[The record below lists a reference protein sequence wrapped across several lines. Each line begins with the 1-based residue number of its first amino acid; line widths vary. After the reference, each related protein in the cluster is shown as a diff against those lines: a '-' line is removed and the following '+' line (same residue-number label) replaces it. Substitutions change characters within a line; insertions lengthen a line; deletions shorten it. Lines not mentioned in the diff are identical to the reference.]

1 MRGIRVV
8 AFTPLMSVLILV
20 LAPHL
25 AFPQQKGD
33 PKAGK
38 QRYNLLCSSCHG
50 ATGKGDGP
58 ASAALTPKPQNHAD
72 GKHMNALTD
81 KYLFDIIK
89 GGGASVGKSPLMPP
103 WGTQLKDQDIWNVVA
118 YIRTL
123 AVPPYK
129 PAQ

>member
-1 MRGIRVV
+1 MRGARLV
-8 AFTPLMSVLILV
+8 ACAVLVSVLILV
-20 LAPHL
+20 PHPG
-25 AFPQQKGD
+25 FPQQKGD

-38 QRYNLLCSSCHG
+38 QRYDLLCSSCHG

-58 ASAALTPKPQNHAD
+58 AAAALSPKPRNHAD
-72 GKHMNALTD
+72 GKYMNALTD

-89 GGGASVGKSPLMPP
+89 GGGAGLGKSPLMPP
-103 WGTQLKDQDIWNVVA
+103 WASQLNDQDIWNVVA